1 MIFIRNSESKSDMHS
16 TIEGCIRQTT
26 QNPLPTFKLTL
37 LMDRKQVIGTSV
49 VKRGESVQIQTS
61 EGDMPIYSFKM
72 DEELMGLLKQ
82 EQEVWYE

>member
-1 MIFIRNSESKSDMHS
+1 
-16 TIEGCIRQTT
+16 
-26 QNPLPTFKLTL
+26 
-37 LMDRKQVIGTSV
+37 MDRKQVIGTSV
-49 VKRGESVQIQTS
+49 AKRGESVQIQTT

>member
-1 MIFIRNSESKSDMHS
+1 MYS

-37 LMDRKQVIGTSV
+37 LMGGKQVIGTSV

-82 EQEVWYE
+82 EQGVWYE